1 MFTSGYLISR
11 AASLPENILLIYIPI
26 VLTRAFGIGRPVF
39 RYVERLT
46 SHNWVLKMTSDLRL
60 KLYNVLEKDAIFFKT
75 KYRTGDILGLLSED
89 INHIQNLYLRTIF
102 PTVIAWIL
110 YIFLVIALGFF
121 SWWFALCMLLMLGVV
136 VFLLPLVSVLVNGA
150 RQEKHKYAKNELY
163 QTLTDNILGVSDWV
177 FSQRGSEFV
186 ARYETDEANVRAL
199 DEKMKQFNRGR
210 DFVLQLL
217 FGVIAIAVLAWTSV
231 RFPGNH
237 GAQPIGLVPLF

>member
-1 MFTSGYLISR
+1 MHVTDVRSG
-11 AASLPENILLIYIPI
+11 
-26 VLTRAFGIGRPVF
+26 
-39 RYVERLT
+39 
-46 SHNWVLKMTSDLRL
+46 
-60 KLYNVLEKDAIFFKT
+60 
-75 KYRTGDILGLLSED
+75 
-89 INHIQNLYLRTIF
+89 
-102 PTVIAWIL
+102 
-110 YIFLVIALGFF
+110 
-121 SWWFALCMLLMLGVV
+121 C
-136 VFLLPLVSVLVNGA
+136 FLLPLVSVLVNGA

-231 RFPGNH
+231 RFQVIM